1 LTSDPPPESE
11 DTGPVESA
19 GEGYQDMATL
29 LEAESVPYRT
39 LRRGDIMEGVV
50 VGSERDGIVVDV
62 GTKSEGVIP
71 GHEMQ
76 SLGPDPKERPVPG
89 DRILVYVIQPET
101 QEGQVLLSLDR
112 ARGEKGWRV
121 LQQRFEEGESFQVQV
136 SGHNKGGLLVNVEGV
151 HAFIPFSQ
159 AISAQPPSEEEESG
173 DKQEGSQ
180 PDSLIGE
187 TLLVKV
193 IEINR
198 ARNRVILSERA
209 AIQDWRAIQKD
220 RLLDELHEGEIRK
233 GRVSSIRSF
242 GVFVDLGGADG
253 LAHLSELSWER
264 DKSPEEL
271 FRVGQEVDV
280 YIMKVDTEA
289 KKIALSIRRAQP
301 EQWEEIVDK
310 YKVGQVVTGTITKLV
325 TFGAFARIEG
335 PVEGLIHVSEL
346 VNRRITHPREI
357 VKEGD
362 VVPLKIVRV
371 ERDRQRLGLSLRQ
384 AREEAEEMGFVFGKG
399 GEITELPEAL
409 AKKVAADEAAA
420 EAEAPVAEEAA
431 VAEAEAP
438 AEEEAPAAEAEAP
451 VEEEVPVAEAEALV
465 EEEAPAAQA
474 EALVE
479 EEAAVAE
486 AEAPVEEEAA
496 VAEAEEPAEEEAPV
510 AEAAETAEEEAAE
523 AAAEEAV
530 APEVAEASEEEAVV
544 AEAEEA
550 AEEEAPVAEAE
561 APVEEEAPVA
571 EAEAPVEEEA
581 PVAEAEAPV
590 EEEAPAAEAEA
601 PVEEE
606 APVAEAAETVEEEAP
621 AAEAAEPT
629 AEEAPV
635 AQAEEAAEE
644 EAAGEGAAKEEEK

>member
-1 LTSDPPPESE
+1 LTTDPPPESE
-11 DTGPVESA
+11 EATRPEAGSES
-19 GEGYQDMATL
+19 YQDMATL

-39 LRRGDIMEGVV
+39 LRRGEILEGVV
-50 VGSERDGIVVDV
+50 VGSERDGTIVDV

-71 GHEMQ
+71 AHEMQ
-76 SLGPDPKERPVPG
+76 SLGPDARPAPG
-89 DRILVYVIQPET
+89 DRILVYVLQPET

-112 ARGEKGWRV
+112 ARGERGWRV

-159 AISAQPPSEEEESG
+159 AISAQPPAEQEEGAE
-173 DKQEGSQ
+173 KQEGSQ
-180 PDSLIGE
+180 SDSLIGE

-242 GVFVDLGGADG
+242 GVFIDLGGADG

-264 DKSPEEL
+264 DKAPEEL
-271 FRVGQEVDV
+271 FKVGQEVDV
-280 YIMKVDTEA
+280 FIMKVDAEA

-301 EQWEEIVDK
+301 EQWEQIVDK

-346 VNRRITHPREI
+346 VNRRITHPREV

-399 GEITELPEAL
+399 GEITELPEGM
-409 AKKVAADEAAA
+409 AKK
-420 EAEAPVAEEAA
+420 EE
-431 VAEAEAP
+431 VEEAP
-438 AEEEAPAAEAEAP
+438 AEEAAAPEAEEKP
-451 VEEEVPVAEAEALV
+451 EEP
-465 EEEAPAAQA
+465 
-474 EALVE
+474 
-479 EEAAVAE
+479 
-486 AEAPVEEEAA
+486 AA
-496 VAEAEEPAEEEAPV
+496 VAEAEEV
-510 AEAAETAEEEAAE
+510 T
-523 AAAEEAV
+523 AEEAV
-530 APEVAEASEEEAVV
+530 APDVAEA
-544 AEAEEA
+544 
-550 AEEEAPVAEAE
+550 
-561 APVEEEAPVA
+561 VEEEAPVA

-581 PVAEAEAPV
+581 PEV
-590 EEEAPAAEAEA
+590 
-601 PVEEE
+601 
-606 APVAEAAETVEEEAP
+606 
-621 AAEAAEPT
+621 
-629 AEEAPV
+629 
-635 AQAEEAAEE
+635 AEEAAEE
-644 EAAGEGAAKEEEK
+644 DAAGEGATKEEEK

>member
-1 LTSDPPPESE
+1 
-11 DTGPVESA
+11 
-19 GEGYQDMATL
+19 
-29 LEAESVPYRT
+29 
-39 LRRGDIMEGVV
+39 MEGVV

-71 GHEMQ
+71 AHEMQ
-76 SLGPDPKERPVPG
+76 SLGPDPKERPAPG
-89 DRILVYVIQPET
+89 DHILVYVIQPET

-420 EAEAPVAEEAA
+420 EAVAPAEEEAAVAEAAEAAEEEAPVAEAEAPAEEEAA

-438 AEEEAPAAEAEAP
+438 AEEEAPVAEAVALAEEEAAVAEAAEAAEEEAPVAEAEAPAEEEAPVAEAEAPAEEEAPVAEAEAPAEEEAAAAEAEAP
-451 VEEEVPVAEAEALV
+451 AEEEAAAAEAEAPAEEEAPVAEAEAPA
-465 EEEAPAAQA
+465 EEEAPVA
-474 EALVE
+474 EAEAPAE
-479 EEAAVAE
+479 EEAAVAEAEAPAEEEAPVAE

-496 VAEAEEPAEEEAPV
+496 VAEAEETAEEEI
-510 AEAAETAEEEAAE
+510 AEAEAAE

-530 APEVAEASEEEAVV
+530 APEVAEASEEEA
-544 AEAEEA
+544 AEEG
-550 AEEEAPVAEAE
+550 
-561 APVEEEAPVA
+561 
-571 EAEAPVEEEA
+571 
-581 PVAEAEAPV
+581 
-590 EEEAPAAEAEA
+590 
-601 PVEEE
+601 
-606 APVAEAAETVEEEAP
+606 T
-621 AAEAAEPT
+621 T
-629 AEEAPV
+629 
-635 AQAEEAAEE
+635 
-644 EAAGEGAAKEEEK
+644 KEEK

>member
-1 LTSDPPPESE
+1 LTTDPPPESE
-11 DTGPVESA
+11 EVSPPGSSGES
-19 GEGYQDMATL
+19 YQDMATL

-39 LRRGDIMEGVV
+39 LRRGEILEGVV
-50 VGSERDGIVVDV
+50 VGSERDGVVVDV

-71 GHEMQ
+71 AHEMQ
-76 SLGPDPKERPVPG
+76 SLGPDPDARPAPG
-89 DRILVYVIQPET
+89 DHILVYVLQPET

-159 AISAQPPSEEEESG
+159 AISAQPPAEAEEGAE
-173 DKQEGSQ
+173 KQEGSQ

-220 RLLDELHEGEIRK
+220 RLLDELHEGEVRR

-242 GVFVDLGGADG
+242 GVFIDLGGADG

-264 DKSPEEL
+264 DRAPEEL
-271 FRVGQEVDV
+271 FKVGQEVDV
-280 YIMKVDTEA
+280 YIMKVDAEA

-301 EQWEEIVDK
+301 EQWEHIVDK

-335 PVEGLIHVSEL
+335 PVEGLVHVSEL
-346 VNRRITHPREI
+346 VNRRITHPREV

-362 VVPLKIVRV
+362 VVPLKIVRI

-384 AREEAEEMGFVFGKG
+384 AHEEAEEMGFVFGKG
-399 GEITELPEAL
+399 GEITELPEGM
-409 AKKVAADEAAA
+409 AKK
-420 EAEAPVAEEAA
+420 EE
-431 VAEAEAP
+431 VEEAP
-438 AEEEAPAAEAEAP
+438 AEEAPAPEAEEKPEEPAAVPEVEEVTAEEAVAPDVAEA
-451 VEEEVPVAEAEALV
+451 VEEEAPVAEAEALV
-465 EEEAPAAQA
+465 
-474 EALVE
+474 
-479 EEAAVAE
+479 
-486 AEAPVEEEAA
+486 
-496 VAEAEEPAEEEAPV
+496 
-510 AEAAETAEEEAAE
+510 
-523 AAAEEAV
+523 
-530 APEVAEASEEEAVV
+530 
-544 AEAEEA
+544 
-550 AEEEAPVAEAE
+550 EEEAPVAEAE

-590 EEEAPAAEAEA
+590 EEEAPVAEAEG
-601 PVEEE
+601 
-606 APVAEAAETVEEEAP
+606 AAEEKAP
-621 AAEAAEPT
+621 EVP
-629 AEEAPV
+629 
-635 AQAEEAAEE
+635 EEAAEE
-644 EAAGEGAAKEEEK
+644 EAAGEGATKEEEK

>member
-1 LTSDPPPESE
+1 MTSDPPPESE

-438 AEEEAPAAEAEAP
+438 
-451 VEEEVPVAEAEALV
+451 V
-465 EEEAPAAQA
+465 
-474 EALVE
+474 
-479 EEAAVAE
+479 
-486 AEAPVEEEAA
+486 
-496 VAEAEEPAEEEAPV
+496 EEEAPV
-510 AEAAETAEEEAAE
+510 AEAAAPVEEEAPVAEAEAPAEEEAAE

-530 APEVAEASEEEAVV
+530 APEVAEASEEEAV
-544 AEAEEA
+544 
-550 AEEEAPVAEAE
+550 APEAE

-571 EAEAPVEEEA
+571 EAEETAEEEVAVAQAEETAEEEA
-581 PVAEAEAPV
+581 PVAQAEEAA
-590 EEEAPAAEAEA
+590 EEEAPAAEAE
-601 PVEEE
+601 
-606 APVAEAAETVEEEAP
+606 
-621 AAEAAEPT
+621 EPT